1 MGDEQKVKIG
11 AVLQGAAHE
20 LAVFNR
26 EAIIRKGNSPSLFQ
40 LTKLGKTGAV
50 RVLADGG
57 QETNILKPTRGASY
71 QLTGPLSSD
80 LDSDGYVNSDDLA
93 ILFSNWGAP
102 EEPKADINKDGKVD
116 IADLSILF
124 ANF

>member
-1 MGDEQKVKIG
+1 MTITFKAEQ
-11 AVLQGAAHE
+11 
-20 LAVFNR
+20 
-26 EAIIRKGNSPSLFQ
+26 EAQAEIEFEKGS
-40 LTKLGKTGAV
+40 
-50 RVLADGG
+50 VLADGG